1 MNPRARAEARS
12 WDAVEGLRL
21 RPPHTSSAGKSPQK
35 KEFRIAAGESGQEAD
50 NALTQFCKKNC
61 RKTTLEIFKWPVK

>member
-35 KEFRIAAGESGQEAD
+35 KEFRIAAGESGQGAD
-50 NALTQFCKKNC
+50 DALTQF
-61 RKTTLEIFKWPVK
+61 F

>member
-12 WDAVEGLRL
+12 WDAVEAFACDLPTHRL
-21 RPPHTSSAGKSPQK
+21 QEKALKK

-50 NALTQFCKKNC
+50 DALTQF
-61 RKTTLEIFKWPVK
+61 F